1 MPPEP
6 YPWDRRDFRKHERS
20 GLDPRFGGGF
30 GGGGSP
36 RWRDQQHHNAPPAHP
51 PSYHQ
56 NHHHQQQQQQQRWYS
71 DFRTRSLPPA
81 QGKQAGW
88 HTHPDEGSHTF
99 LPFGSRFSDRN
110 LEEENFRPY
119 RSCSDGGRYVRNSR
133 ENRVSFSQKEWKA
146 TSWEPFAASTPCR
159 PNTETNDQSR
169 LVENNKTTHE
179 SNCVPNCPKSENL
192 SQPSDSLN
200 PLEPSCPLEKERQ
213 DKDGDNS
220 DRLCAIG
227 LESTGKLEKE
237 NCLASIDWKPLKW
250 SRSGSLSSRGSS
262 LSCSSSSKSMGV
274 DSVEIVAEVQEKK
287 LAPVQ
292 SPTAEATTCVMTA
305 APASSEETS
314 SRKKPRLGWGE
325 GLAKYEKKKIDGPE
339 DGAAKNG
346 LVINLSNI
354 EETVQSHDMNVLD
367 KSPRA
372 AAFLDLAS
380 PATPCSV
387 GCSSSTGVEEKESY
401 RAVNVDHYTA
411 NLSCSPSIVSRNPN
425 EGPIFNLEN
434 LELTSFARVSS
445 LICDLLQSDD
455 LSSRSSNY
463 LGANSVNKLLLWK
476 VDALKALEITV
487 TEIDSLETELK
498 SLIPGPG
505 DSCPHPDAPSLQPQK
520 FHFNP
525 CKEQGTTS
533 NFIHGPTPLHLVS
546 SGDAIV
552 ENTPG
557 AVEDEHVRLKSE
569 NFDSPSSATSK
580 YIEVSLAGDDA
591 YPSQNNIGLV
601 NLDVKNPSNLNE
613 KYVGNGLCDE
623 ENVGRADYCE
633 LTRINSC
640 SDLARVMDDDVLDVY
655 DSILASNRV
664 QANAASEALNKL
676 LPSKQCMAGPNVSCL
691 ASVPSLI
698 KKKYYMRKQFLRFKE
713 KVLTIKYKLFQ
724 HFWIEGRLVSAR
736 KLQAKSHKKI
746 DLVGHKKHRYGRPGT
761 CSLASSSRTVPAEDV
776 VGFVSGLLSESSF
789 KPCRNAL
796 KMPALILDKK
806 EMQMSRFITSNG
818 LVEDP
823 CAVEKERFMIN
834 TWTHAEREI
843 FIDKL
848 AIFGKDFRKIS
859 SFLDHKTIADC
870 VEFYYKNHKSDSFEK
885 ARKKPEAVKRSKSQC
900 TTYLVASGK
909 RWNREAVAASLD
921 ILGEASAIAA
931 NADGI
936 ENQKGAYRFSL
947 GASSAYK
954 APRCYDDQ
962 SQRSNSL
969 DFYRNE
975 REAVAADVLAGI
987 CGSLSSEAMSSCIT
1001 SSFDPGDGY
1010 QDSRCKSVGFSMK
1023 RSFNTEIT
1031 QIVDDECSDESC
1043 GEMDPTDWTDVEKSI
1058 FIQAVSTYGKDFGMI
1073 SRCVRSK
1080 SRDQCKVFFSKSRK
1094 CLGLD
1099 LILPGFHNAVS
1110 GDVNGG
1116 DSDIEDASVVETGSL
1131 IYNEGSGAKTEE
1143 DLPSP
1148 DRKSSHMSNVVSG
1161 TLSLK
1166 PDSKRCEELNG
1177 LDSTPDPMDAEL
1189 GVNSLLLVNS
1199 QLADKP
1205 VSGVNGQNG
1214 VTDVPVSMRE
1224 IGLTGVS
1231 SVEESLPRVEEADDH
1246 ALPYGPTGAE
1256 KNTLIEISDGLQG
1269 KEYEDV
1275 STDQKVEEK
1284 DANSTGVSGTDWSV
1298 TRMKTSSDSQRTESA
1313 SRPSVDGQSSMQV
1326 DNVSACHK
1334 KAVLRSTTE
1343 DTSDAHSLPQNGHIA
1358 SLRSSTLFSVPI
1370 KYQKLS
1376 YHNALP
1382 SVGINGSYDDH
1393 SQNIAQTCDC
1403 QQHISGH
1410 SLSDHVES
1418 SRILRGYPISVPM
1431 LNEEVNRCVSCQK
1444 QVLHQNASR
1453 PDGNLHTG
1461 HHAEPLLKKCKS
1473 SGHNNKMFEAQ
1484 HPVHDQT
1491 VDNSGPQPSCSSG
1504 FEKPSGNG
1512 DVKLFGKILVPSQ
1525 QKQNSRGQQTE
1536 DNNGQNH
1543 KPGSALLGLKF
1554 NNEQNVSFDSS
1565 LSNFDRHNY
1574 LDSDDIQARN
1584 FSFWDGNRMKTGLPP
1599 IPDST
1604 LLLTKY
1610 PAAFSNYTIPA
1621 VKIEHPPLHGIV
1633 TRNDRPMNGVSVYS
1647 TRDLCSG
1654 NGIADYLKYQE
1665 GQQPFTIN
1673 MKNPQATLFP
1683 EMQRQNG
1690 FHIIP
1695 GMQQQSRGV
1704 VEMNIGR
1711 GVVVGGQCSTVSD
1724 PVAAIKMH
1732 YAKNEQFSLQAGSI
1746 IKDDD
1751 TWRSKGD
1758 VGR

>member
-20 GLDPRFGGGF
+20 GSDPRFGGGF
-30 GGGGSP
+30 GGGGPP
-36 RWRDQQHHNAPPAHP
+36 RWREQQHHNAPPAHP

-56 NHHHQQQQQQQRWYS
+56 NHHQQPQRWYS
-71 DFRTRSLPPA
+71 DFRNRSLPPA

-88 HTHPDEGSHTF
+88 HTHPDDGSHAF

-133 ENRVSFSQKEWKA
+133 ENRVSFSQKDWKA
-146 TSWEPFAASTPCR
+146 TSWEPFAASTPSR
-159 PNTETNDQSR
+159 PNTETNDQR
-169 LVENNKTTHE
+169 LVENNKTSHE
-179 SNCVPNCPKSENL
+179 SNCVSNCLKSENL

-200 PLEPSCPLEKERQ
+200 PLEPSCTPEKEQQ
-213 DKDGDNS
+213 DKDDVNS
-220 DRLCAIG
+220 DGLCANG

-274 DSVEIVAEVQEKK
+274 DYVETVAEVQERK

-292 SPTAEATTCVMTA
+292 SPTAEAAACVMIA

-325 GLAKYEKKKIDGPE
+325 GLAKYEKKKVDSPE

-346 LVINLSNI
+346 LVISLSNI
-354 EETVQSHDMNVLD
+354 EETVQSHDMILLD
-367 KSPRA
+367 KSPRVA
-372 AAFLDLAS
+372 GFLGFAS
-380 PATPCSV
+380 PATPSSV
-387 GCSSSTGVEEKESY
+387 GCSSSTGTEEKESY
-401 RAVNVDHYTA
+401 RAVNVDHDTT
-411 NLSCSPSIVSRNPN
+411 NLSCSPSIFSQIPN

-434 LELTSFARVSS
+434 LELTSFASVSS

-455 LSSRSSNY
+455 LSSRSSNC
-463 LGANSVNKLLLWK
+463 LGANSMNKLLLWK
-476 VDALKALEITV
+476 VDALKALEMTE

-505 DSCPHPDAPSLQPQK
+505 DSCPHPDAPSLQPRK
-520 FHFNP
+520 T
-525 CKEQGTTS
+525 CKEQAPAS
-533 NFIHGPTPLHLVS
+533 NFTHRPTPLPLVFS
-546 SGDAIV
+546 RDMIF
-552 ENTPG
+552 ENTQG
-557 AVEDEHVRLKSE
+557 AFEDEHVRLKSE
-569 NFDSPSSATSK
+569 NFDSPCSATSK
-580 YIEVSLAGDDA
+580 YIELSPSGDDA
-591 YPSQNNIGLV
+591 HPSQTTQAFV

-613 KYVGNGLCDE
+613 KYVDNGLCHE

-633 LTRINSC
+633 LACINTC
-640 SDLARVMDDDVLDVY
+640 SDLARIVDDDVWNIY

-664 QANAASEALNKL
+664 YAKGASEALNKL
-676 LPSKQCMAGPNVSCL
+676 LPSKQCMAGSKVSCL
-691 ASVPSLI
+691 PVVRSSI
-698 KKKYYMRKQFLRFKE
+698 KKKYLMRKQFLSFKE

-724 HFWIEGRLVSAR
+724 HFWIEGRLVSVR

-746 DLVGHKKHRYGRPGT
+746 DVVGHKKHRYGRSRI
-761 CSLASSSRTVPAEDV
+761 CSLAGSSRTVPAEDV
-776 VGFVSGLLSESSF
+776 VDFVSGLISESSF

-823 CAVEKERFMIN
+823 CAVEKERSMIN
-834 TWTHAEREI
+834 TWTHAETEI

-848 AIFGKDFRKIS
+848 ATFGKDFRKIA

-870 VEFYYKNHKSDSFEK
+870 VEFYYKNHKSNSFEK
-885 ARKKPEAVKRSKSQC
+885 ARKKPEALKRSKSQS

-931 NADGI
+931 NADDI
-936 ENQKGAYRFSL
+936 ENQKGASRFSL
-947 GASSAYK
+947 GAPNACK
-954 APRCYDDQ
+954 APRCCDDQ
-962 SQRSNSL
+962 SQRSDSL

-1010 QDSRCKSVGFSMK
+1010 QDSRCRRVGFSIK
-1023 RSFNTEIT
+1023 RSLNPEIT

-1058 FIQAVSTYGKDFGMI
+1058 FIQAVSSYGKDFGMI
-1073 SRCVRSK
+1073 SRCVRTR

-1099 LILPGFHNAVS
+1099 LIVPGFHNAVS

-1116 DSDIEDASVVETGSL
+1116 GSDIEDASVVETESL
-1131 IYNEGSGAKTEE
+1131 IYKEGSRAKTEE

-1148 DRKSSHMSNVVSG
+1148 DRKSSHASNVASG
-1161 TLSLK
+1161 TLCLK

-1177 LDSTPDPMDAEL
+1177 LDSHDPMDAEL
-1189 GVNSLLLVNS
+1189 GVNSLLLDNPQVH
-1199 QLADKP
+1199 DKP
-1205 VSGVNGQNG
+1205 VLGVNGQNG
-1214 VTDVPVSMRE
+1214 VIDVPVSVKE
-1224 IGLTGVS
+1224 IGLMGVS
-1231 SVEESLPRVEEADDH
+1231 SVEESLPGVEEADDH
-1246 ALPYGPTGAE
+1246 DLPNGSAVAE
-1256 KNTLIEISDGLQG
+1256 KKTLIEMSDGHQG
-1269 KEYEDV
+1269 KKNEGSDLLLVEYN
-1275 STDQKVEEK
+1275 SANRKVEEK
-1284 DANSTGVSGTDWSV
+1284 YANTTGVNGTDWSASQ
-1298 TRMKTSSDSQRTESA
+1298 MKSESQHTESA
-1313 SRPSVDGQSSMQV
+1313 SRLSVDGHSSMQV
-1326 DNVSACHK
+1326 DNVSGCQK
-1334 KAVLRSTTE
+1334 KADLRSPTE
-1343 DTSDAHSLPQNGHIA
+1343 DWSHVHSLPQNGHIA

-1382 SVGINGSYDDH
+1382 SVGNNGSDDYH
-1393 SQNIAQTCDC
+1393 SQNSVRTCDC
-1403 QQHISGH
+1403 PEHISGH
-1410 SLSDHVES
+1410 SMSDHVES
-1418 SRILRGYPISVPM
+1418 SQILRGYPVSVPM
-1431 LNEEVNRCVSCQK
+1431 MNEEVNGCVGCQK
-1444 QVLHQNASR
+1444 NVLHPNASR
-1453 PDGNLHTG
+1453 PDANLLAAG
-1461 HHAEPLLKKCKS
+1461 HHAEPLLQKCNS
-1473 SGHNNKMFEAQ
+1473 SGQHSIMFEAP

-1491 VDNSGPQPSCSSG
+1491 SCSSG
-1504 FEKPSGNG
+1504 LEKPSGNG

-1525 QKQNSRGQQTE
+1525 QKQNSRGQQT
-1536 DNNGQNH
+1536 DGSNGQNH
-1543 KPGSALLGLKF
+1543 KSGSSLLGLKF

-1565 LSNFDRHNY
+1565 VSKFDRHNY
-1574 LDSDDIQARN
+1574 HGSDNIQARN
-1584 FSFWDGNRMKTGLPP
+1584 FSFWDGNMMKTGLPP

-1604 LLLTKY
+1604 LLLSKY
-1610 PAAFSNYTIPA
+1610 PAAFSNYTLPA

-1633 TRNDRPMNGVSVYS
+1633 TSNDPPLNGVSLYS
-1647 TRDLCSG
+1647 TKDLCNS
-1654 NGIADYLKYQE
+1654 NGIADYLKNQE

-1704 VEMNIGR
+1704 VEMNIAR
-1711 GVVVGGQCSTVSD
+1711 GVIVGGQCSTISD

-1732 YAKNEQFSLQAGSI
+1732 YAKTEQFSLQAGSI